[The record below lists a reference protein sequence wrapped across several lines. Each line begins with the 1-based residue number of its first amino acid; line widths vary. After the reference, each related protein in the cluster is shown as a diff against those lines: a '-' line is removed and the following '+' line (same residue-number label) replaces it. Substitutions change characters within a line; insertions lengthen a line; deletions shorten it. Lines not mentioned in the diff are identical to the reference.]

1 MVDFLLHEE
10 FYGERGERSASG
22 NALSDYDHDRVT
34 DEDLLLLGVTTCES
48 ASNRWLVDPASRSLV
63 TQQFEDEPTAIAL
76 PWTETRDSVVEE
88 STSISEALMPPKF
101 DFAEVAQADLELP
114 LDDEVDDFA
123 GVWAADDDPNVPW
136 HLEVPEPDD
145 ERSSVGAAEFPGV
158 VSGTER
164 ATQLAMAFLQV
175 EDLVNVRNL
184 DLLTDIILE
193 RGWSSVQAQ
202 VRALVRTGYSVE
214 QIHLMFQITGV
225 WLHCVQSDI
234 LAPDGWHGGHRLTWQ
249 QAARLLDVMGYDA
262 TIEEIA
268 DFLSAEQDVWSQLRR
283 RSGELATFRD
293 YLFRYRLSTHTQVDD
308 GIWQSNL
315 DPSDERS
322 FDGTRHSLYSSDW
335 WDEPTG
341 ICEPEFPSL
350 LRGGYDLS
358 RITEILGLD
367 CGAHR

>member
-1 MVDFLLHEE
+1 MVHFAVQDLFFFDGAES
-10 FYGERGERSASG
+10 SAHG
-22 NALSDYDHDRVT
+22 GTTSDYDYDRIT
-34 DEDLLLLGVTTCES
+34 KDDLLLLGIATAES
-48 ASNRWLVDPASRSLV
+48 ASDRWSVDSGLPTFVTVRS
-63 TQQFEDEPTAIAL
+63 EDGPSEIELPRSESPHPIAGES
-76 PWTETRDSVVEE
+76 PSVP
-88 STSISEALMPPKF
+88 EALTPSQPEVPEIPQSDF
-101 DFAEVAQADLELP
+101 DLP
-114 LDDEVDDFA
+114 LDDEGDDFA
-123 GVWAADDDPNVPW
+123 SVGAADGDPEVPW

-145 ERSSVGAAEFPGV
+145 ERSSDEAAEFPGV
-158 VSGTER
+158 VSGSER
-164 ATQLAMAFLQV
+164 AMQLAMSFLQV
-175 EDLVNVRNL
+175 EELVSVRNL

-193 RGWSSVQAQ
+193 RGWSSVQTQ
-202 VRALVRTGYSVE
+202 VRALVRAGYSVQ

-262 TIEEIA
+262 TLEEIA
-268 DFLSAEQDVWSQLRR
+268 DFLSAEQDVWSELRR

-341 ICEPEFPSL
+341 DSVSELPSL
-350 LRGGYDLS
+350 LRAGYDLTH
-358 RITEILGLD
+358 ITEVLGLD
-367 CGAHR
+367 FGVNA